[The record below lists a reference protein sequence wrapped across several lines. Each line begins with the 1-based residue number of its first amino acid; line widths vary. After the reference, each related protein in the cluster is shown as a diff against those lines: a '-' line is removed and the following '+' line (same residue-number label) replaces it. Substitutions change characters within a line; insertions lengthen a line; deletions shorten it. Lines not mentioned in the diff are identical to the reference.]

1 MTIKQ
6 AAEYLG
12 LHPDTVRQQIG
23 HGSLKAEKLG
33 PIWVIRI
40 SELRR
45 YKAENRG
52 KPGPKP
58 GKRHKG

>member
-12 LHPDTVRQQIG
+12 LHRDTVRQQIG
-23 HGSLKAEKLG
+23 HGALKAEKLG
-33 PIWVIRI
+33 PIWVITTA
-40 SELRR
+40 EVRR

-52 KPGPKP
+52 RPGPKP
-58 GKRHKG
+58 RKHRKR